1 MKKKN
6 HDGFFRYI
14 YSKPTKAKTLLTL
27 AREVNMELDSMLSDV
42 DLDSLKP
49 IPEFYNNV
57 NEKGEADLAFKAN
70 IKEGKEI
77 FVGILLEHKSY
88 TDRQILDQLGR
99 YAFNVMVN
107 KNDTDLRWIPTKAI
121 VIYNGT
127 KGWDPL
133 ADFKRKNRAKFQGKD
148 LPFEFV
154 LVNLS
159 DLNDDKCF
167 SNENVEAAM
176 GALVMKYAFDKQGLS
191 DRVFDIGCRLESLGN
206 FEKAVFLE
214 KINLYLGEF
223 IDEENLEELQMAWK
237 SIGQRMGFVSAGDA
251 RRAAERA
258 GRRAGMK
265 KGMEQGLEKGEKL
278 GIEIGKKLGIEKGIE
293 KGIDKVIE
301 LLRSQGVSKKVIAK
315 VAALK

>member
-1 MKKKN
+1 MAKSKTRNRN

-14 YSKPTKAKTLLTL
+14 YSKPANAKALLTL
-27 AREVNMELDSMLSDV
+27 AREVNAGLDSMLREV
-42 DLDSLKP
+42 NLDSLKP
-49 IPEFYNNV
+49 IPGFYSEV
-57 NEKGEADLAFKAN
+57 VEKGESDLAFKAS
-70 IKEGKEI
+70 IKGGKEV
-77 FVGILLEHKSY
+77 FVGILLEHKSH

-107 KNDTDLRWIPTKAI
+107 KNDTELRWYPTKAI

-133 ADFKRKNRAKFQGKD
+133 ADFKQKKHAKFQGND

-159 DLNDDKCF
+159 EISDDSCFAND
-167 SNENVEAAM
+167 NIEASM
-176 GALVMKYAFDKQGLS
+176 GALIMKYAFDKRQLT
-191 DRVFDIGCRLESLGN
+191 DRAFDIGCRLESLGN
-206 FEKAVFLE
+206 FEKTTFLE

-223 IDEENLEELQMAWK
+223 IDEESLEDLQMAWK

-265 KGMEQGLEKGEKL
+265 KGGLC
-278 GIEIGKKLGIEKGIE
+278 
-293 KGIDKVIE
+293 
-301 LLRSQGVSKKVIAK
+301 RSLIRG
-315 VAALK
+315 